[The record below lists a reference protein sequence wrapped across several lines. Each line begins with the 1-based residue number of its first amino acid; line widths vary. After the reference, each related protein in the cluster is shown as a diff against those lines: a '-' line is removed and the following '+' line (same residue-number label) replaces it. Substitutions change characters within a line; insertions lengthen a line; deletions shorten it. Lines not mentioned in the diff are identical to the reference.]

1 MILKYEDLLKIVL
14 FTLFLVFAL
23 SFSIFPILAE
33 FFTLLKWVMLALFIL
48 LSFLLSKKT
57 KLQKNYSVLFYF
69 GFVCIILIS
78 SIFKSGFTFKIL
90 EYAFPFIFVLVFY
103 FLPKFSLRKSNAQ
116 FVIDEFLIFS
126 KLIFITFIPLIF
138 FNQFY
143 IMGRFSGW
151 LQNTNIVAGLATLSI
166 ILIFYNILIEKKK
179 NYKELSF
186 LFLFLIIL
194 LLTQS
199 RGGLVSSIVGCIL
212 IFLSNLKSIKS
223 FIESTI
229 ILIIVVIVLILLIN
243 NSSFSEMIT
252 FRDLELGIR
261 GEMID
266 RQLNAFASN
275 PIIGVGVVEN
285 EDDPT
290 ARLHSETSYTDI
302 LSMGGIIGSLFLII
316 AFIIRIKNLDK
327 KSLFAFL
334 TILVMSFSEGY
345 ITGIGGII
353 SLVFYLIFISGK

>member
-1 MILKYEDLLKIVL
+1 MIVKYEDLLKTLV

-33 FFTLLKWVMLALFIL
+33 FFTLLKWVMLAFFIL

-78 SIFKSGFTFKIL
+78 SIFKNGFTSKIL

-103 FLPKFSLRKSNAQ
+103 FLPRFSLHKSNSQ
-116 FVIDEFLIFS
+116 FIIDEFLIFS
-126 KLIFITFIPLIF
+126 KLTFITFIPLIF

-166 ILIFYNILIEKKK
+166 ILIFYNILIEKKR
-179 NYKELSF
+179 NYKEIFF

-212 IFLSNLKSIKS
+212 IFLSNLKNIKS
-223 FIESTI
+223 LIESTA
-229 ILIIVVIVLILLIN
+229 ILIIVVIGLLLIN

-252 FRDLELGIR
+252 FRSLELGIR

-302 LSMGGIIGSLFLII
+302 LSMGGIVGSLFLIT

-327 KSLFAFL
+327 KSLFAFF